1 MDIQYKYMFV
11 AFNEALKSK
20 RKDEVPVGAVIV
32 KDNKIIA
39 KGHNKKERKHN
50 PLLHAEIDCINKAA
64 KKMKNWR
71 MNDCD
76 IYITLEP
83 CVMCA
88 GAIIN
93 SRFKNVYFIC
103 NDQKTGAFGGF
114 LNLLEIKGFNH
125 YPIVNKLND
134 NFNYS
139 TLLSDFFKNKR
150 K

>member
-20 RKDEVPVGAVIV
+20 KKDEVPVGAVIV

-114 LNLLEIKGFNH
+114 LNLL
-125 YPIVNKLND
+125 
-134 NFNYS
+134 
-139 TLLSDFFKNKR
+139 
-150 K
+150 